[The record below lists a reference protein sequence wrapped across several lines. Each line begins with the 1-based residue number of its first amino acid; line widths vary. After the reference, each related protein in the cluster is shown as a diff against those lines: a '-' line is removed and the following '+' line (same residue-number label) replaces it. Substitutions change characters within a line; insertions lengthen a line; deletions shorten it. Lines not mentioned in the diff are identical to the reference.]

1 MVVDPTG
8 EIATTLEL
16 RDHVAKNGSGRVI
29 PVHPDLREAL
39 MQLRADHSGTGGAV
53 IASERG
59 GPMRPIAIV
68 AGLPELIAPLGLRV
82 VRRILAAG
90 PLLRERRGWCIALAA
105 RCGMCSCLQVTG
117 HY

>member
-1 MVVDPTG
+1 M
-8 EIATTLEL
+8 LF
-16 RDHVAKNGSGRVI
+16 RSGRVI

-39 MQLRADHSGTGGAV
+39 MQLRADHSGTSGAV

-90 PLLRERRGWCIALAA
+90 RLLRERPDWFTRLAPHF
-105 RCGMCSCLQVTG
+105 GMCSCSLVTG
-117 HY
+117 PC